1 MNLFDAV
8 VSAYNPVAGLKRAM
22 ARKALRGFEAA
33 SRGRRTDGWRTT
45 GSDANSEI
53 GKGQGLLRDRARAMR
68 RDNPYAERGISAIAS
83 NTVGYGI
90 VPDPKG
96 RARQKKKAL
105 ALWAQWAETAACD
118 ATGMGDFYGI
128 QNLAMQSIAESGEVL
143 IRRVWTPGKNVVNF
157 QIQILEAD
165 HLDDSKNYALGDGGY
180 IEQGIE
186 YNAAG
191 ERTHFWLFP
200 QHPGGTIKSLKA
212 GTVSEQVPA
221 EDVAH
226 IFLRKR
232 PGQTRGYSW
241 MAPVILRMRNFDEM
255 EDAVI
260 EQAKVAACFAAIIN
274 QDDTSM
280 GGPAK
285 EKPSMIERLEPG
297 LIERMGVGESVTF
310 GTPPTFNG
318 YDSYSKQSL
327 RATSVGL
334 GVPYEVLT
342 GDLTGVNFTSGRMGW
357 LEFGRNIDVWRW
369 QMLVP
374 QLCSRVWSWFNEAA
388 NLSANGW
395 PEFIQAGWIA
405 PRRDLIDPTKE
416 LDALSREMR
425 IGALSFSGMLKERGI
440 NDTDA
445 HIQQMV
451 EDNKAIDAAGLVL
464 DSDPRKVSSAGL
476 TQARPGGTVLP
487 STDVAPGN
495 ETDTLPE
502 TEGAL

>member
-1 MNLFDAV
+1 MNLADSII
-8 VSAYNPVAGLKRAM
+8 SAFNPVAGLKRAM
-22 ARKALRGFEAA
+22 ARNALKGMRGFEGA
-33 SRGRRTDGWRTT
+33 SRGRRTDGWRTS
-45 GSDANSEI
+45 GSDANTEV
-53 GKGQGLLRDRARAMR
+53 GKGQMLLRDRARDMR
-68 RDNPYAERGISAIAS
+68 RNNPYAERGISAIAS

-105 ALWAQWAETAACD
+105 ALWAQWAETSTCD

-143 IRRVWTPGKNVVNF
+143 VRRVWTPGKNVINF

-186 YNAAG
+186 YSAAG

-200 QHPGGTIKSLKA
+200 QHPGGSIKSIRSSL
-212 GTVSEQVPA
+212 VSERIPA

-260 EQAKVAACFAAIIN
+260 EAAKVAACFAAIIT
-274 QDDTSM
+274 QDDVGL
-280 GGPAK
+280 GGGTGAPK
-285 EKPSMIERLEPG
+285 YDGIDRLEPG
-297 LIERMGVGESVTF
+297 LIEHMPTGQSVTF
-310 GTPPTFNG
+310 GTPPAFSG

-342 GDLTGVNFTSGRMGW
+342 GDLNGVSFTSGRMGW

-374 QLCSRVWSWFNEAA
+374 QLCSRVWTWFNEAA
-388 NLSANGW
+388 SLSPGGW
-395 PEFIQAGWIA
+395 DEFIPAGWVA

-416 LDALSREMR
+416 LDALEKEMR
-425 IGALSFSGMLKERGI
+425 IGALSYSGMLKERGI
-440 NDTDA
+440 NDTA
-445 HIQQMV
+445 EHIKQIA
-451 EDNKAIDAAGLVL
+451 EDYAQLDAAKLIF
-464 DSDPRKVSSAGL
+464 DSDPRNVAKAG
-476 TQARPGGTVLP
+476 AG
-487 STDVAPGN
+487 VAPAATTG
-495 ETDTLPE
+495 TLPE
-502 TEGAL
+502 TEGAS

>member
-1 MNLFDAV
+1 MKNLFDSV
-8 VSAYNPVAGLKRAM
+8 VSAFNPVAGMRRAM
-22 ARKALRGFEAA
+22 ARRALSAIRGFEAA
-33 SRGRRTDGWRTT
+33 TRGRRTSGWRTT
-45 GSDANSEI
+45 SSDANTEI
-53 GKGQGLLRDRARAMR
+53 GQGQALLRDRARSMR

-90 VPDPKG
+90 VPDPIG

-105 ALWAQWAETAACD
+105 ALWKQWAETCACD
-118 ATGMGDFYGI
+118 TTEMGDFYGI

-143 IRRVWTPGKNVVNF
+143 VRRVWTPGKNVVNF
-157 QIQILEAD
+157 QLQILEAD
-165 HLDDSKNYALGDGGY
+165 HLDDSKNWANGDGTY

-186 YNAAG
+186 YDANG
-191 ERTHFWLFP
+191 NRTHYWLFP
-200 QHPGGTIKSLKA
+200 RHPGGNIISIREGLQ
-212 GTVSEQVPA
+212 SQQVPA

-260 EQAKVAACFAAIIN
+260 EQAKIAACFAAIIQN
-274 QDDTSM
+274 DDPN
-280 GGPAK
+280 GGPQMG
-285 EKPSMIERLEPG
+285 KPDLIERLEPG
-297 LIERMGVGESVTF
+297 LIERVGAGESVTF

-342 GDLTGVNFTSGRMGW
+342 GDLSGVSFTSGRMGW

-369 QMLVP
+369 QMIVP
-374 QLCSRVWSWFNEAA
+374 QLCTKVWGWFNEAA
-388 NLSANGW
+388 MLSREGW
-395 PEFIQAGWIA
+395 GEYIPATWVA

-416 LDALSREMR
+416 LDALKSEMR
-425 IGALSFSGMLKERGI
+425 IGALSYSGMLKERGI
-440 NDTDA
+440 NDTEA
-445 HIQQMV
+445 HIQQIV
-451 EDNKAIDAAGLVL
+451 DDNRALDDAGLIF
-464 DSDPRKVSSAGL
+464 DSDPRKVATAG
-476 TQARPGGTVLP
+476 AG
-487 STDVAPGN
+487 VAPAAAA
-495 ETDTLPE
+495 DTLPE
-502 TEGAL
+502 TGGAS